1 MEGAAAV
8 RPRLETNPN
17 EPLLHDV
24 EVCGELQCQFGG
36 RDDFV
41 AVYVQL
47 GGGALS
53 VASDRAGG
61 TLISTARVPDLA
73 QLLVRTPRTQRP
85 GRRHCLR
92 VDLPEGTNDSRGVS
106 KYIFDLGTAD
116 SLAKWQRGLSVRLS
130 ASEQPVSSASSAP
143 SWLQNLSLNLQL
155 GDDDELSKQIS
166 LDLSPKA
173 RAMITHHKQAQL
185 EVVHNSIVEA
195 KRRTVVA
202 ASSSGGGG
210 STISLSADDDDW
222 VDASLSAASLSA
234 ASSARIDDVAAY
246 R

>member
-1 MEGAAAV
+1 MD
-8 RPRLETNPN
+8 RPRLATNPN
-17 EPLLHDV
+17 EPLLHDI
-24 EVCGELQCQFGG
+24 EVCGELLCQFGG

-53 VASDRAGG
+53 IAADREGG

-73 QLLVRTPRTQRP
+73 TLLVRTPRTPRAGRP
-85 GRRHCLR
+85 HCLR
-92 VDLPEGTNDSRGVS
+92 VDLPAGTNDSRGVS
-106 KYIFDLGTAD
+106 KYIFDLGSAPA
-116 SLAKWQRGLSVRLS
+116 LAKWQRGLSVRLS
-130 ASEQPVSSASSAP
+130 ASDGHQPVDSASSAP

-155 GDDDELSKQIS
+155 GEDDELSRQIS

-195 KRRTVVA
+195 KRRTGVLA
-202 ASSSGGGG
+202 
-210 STISLSADDDDW
+210 T
-222 VDASLSAASLSA
+222 
-234 ASSARIDDVAAY
+234 
-246 R
+246 